1 MKTSSRFIL
10 PALLAACIST
20 LHAQAPAEPAAA
32 APASAPAAA
41 AAAPAPKPATAAP
54 LPALSTILDPE
65 TVALFAS
72 MPVQEAGRIKPL
84 DTLARFRLLRLS
96 GKQSSIKATRMDDAS
111 GQELPVE
118 DPATGKPLVN
128 DAGKPYKFTAIEW
141 LLITW
146 FRPDVAKTLPVF
158 IVDNSDAVVELGLAG
173 KGRRDRYTYNE
184 IAPGRDS
191 LMAKM
196 QVLREKQAAAKKER
210 KDPNFSPVERA
221 MSKLAIDFL
230 DYEMMLNHFD
240 FARAPFG
247 KQLASLPAEL
257 SPLVKDG
264 RVTDWAA
271 FIPKLGEY
279 FKAHPEA
286 AAPMQ
291 NPWFGEYFRV
301 MLGAR
306 MSGDDANQLRN
317 IPPPKD
323 KVEVWHGPG
332 TILQASF
339 QGEEVSKA
347 DLDHLNAYAA
357 LYNAAPEPATFKAN
371 VKKFHDD
378 METLAKERKESGHI
392 GLELSYHKKDYF
404 YQSLLLFTFGFLLLA
419 LSWVKRGGSWEKWTK
434 MGCVLL
440 LILGSIYG
448 TVGIVIRCIIMQRPP
463 ITTLY
468 ETIIF
473 ITTACVIKG
482 LLAEWVSKR
491 GYALIAAAVAGTA
504 GMFLSLRF
512 FTFEG
517 SDSMRQLEAV
527 LITTFWL
534 STHVP
539 CINLGYAM
547 GMVASIFSM
556 VYLFGRMFGMQLGSA
571 AAKDITRMSYA
582 FVLAGL
588 LFSLV
593 GTVLGGIW
601 ANYSWGRFWGWDPKE
616 NGALMIVLMNL
627 IILHARLGGQVK
639 EAGFHALGMLLGI
652 ITIFSWF
659 ATNQLGIG
667 LHSYGAMENAWM
679 WLYLV
684 WGFMLLLMI
693 FGMIRAVLDRSIKP
707 AASAPK
713 QADPALGAPQK
724 A

>member
-1 MKTSSRFIL
+1 MKTSLRFIL
-10 PALLAACIST
+10 PALLAAALSP
-20 LHAQAPAEPAAA
+20 LHGQAPAP
-32 APASAPAAA
+32 
-41 AAAPAPKPATAAP
+41 AAAPAPAPAPAAAPAAAETKPAP

-72 MPVQEAGRIKPL
+72 MPVQESGRIKPL
-84 DTLARFRLLRLS
+84 DTLARFRLLRFS
-96 GKQSSIKATRMDDAS
+96 GRQSYIKASRMDEAAGEVPIKDA
-111 GQELPVE
+111 
-118 DPATGKPLVN
+118 ATGQPIATAKGSPQ
-128 DAGKPYKFTAIEW
+128 KFSAIEW

-146 FRPDVAKTLPVF
+146 FRPDVGKDLPVF
-158 IVDNSDAVVELGLAG
+158 VVDNSGAVIELGLDG
-173 KGRRDRYTYNE
+173 KALRDRYSYNE
-184 IAPGRDS
+184 IAPGRDT
-191 LMAKM
+191 LLAKM
-196 QVLREKQAAAKKER
+196 QELRQKQAAAKKER
-210 KDPNFSPVERA
+210 KDPDFSPVERA
-221 MSKLAIDFL
+221 LSKLAIDFL

-240 FARAPFG
+240 FARAPFAG
-247 KQLASLPAEL
+247 QTDSLPPEL
-257 SPLVKDG
+257 AALTKDG

-271 FIPKLGEY
+271 FIPKLEEY

-291 NPWFGEYFRV
+291 NPWFGAYFRV

-317 IPPPKD
+317 IPPPAD

-332 TILQASF
+332 PILQASF

-347 DLDHLNAYAA
+347 DLAHLNAYAG
-357 LYNAAPEPATFKAN
+357 LSTAANDPAAFKAT

-378 METLAKERKESGHI
+378 MESLAKARGESGHI

-404 YQSLLLFTFGFLLLA
+404 YQALLCFTFGLLLLA
-419 LSWVKRGGSWEKWTK
+419 LSWVKRSGSWEKWTK
-434 MGCVLL
+434 IGCVLL
-440 LILGSIYG
+440 LTIGSIYG
-448 TVGIVIRCIIMQRPP
+448 TVGIIIRCVIMQRPP

-473 ITTACVIKG
+473 ITTACVIMG
-482 LLAEWVSKR
+482 LLAEWASKR
-491 GYALIAAAVAGTA
+491 GYALIVAAVAGTA

-517 SDSMRQLEAV
+517 ADSMRQLEAV

-684 WGFMLLLMI
+684 WGFMLLLMV
-693 FGMIRAVLDRSIKP
+693 FGIIRARLDRSIKP
-707 AASAPK
+707 TASK
-713 QADPALGAPQK
+713 EADPTLGAPQK